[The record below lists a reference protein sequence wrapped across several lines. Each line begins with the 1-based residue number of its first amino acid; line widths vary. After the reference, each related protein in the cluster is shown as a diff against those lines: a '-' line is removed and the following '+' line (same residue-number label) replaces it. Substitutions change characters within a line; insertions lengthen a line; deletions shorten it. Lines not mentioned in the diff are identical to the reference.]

1 MTLAIKIDHIQ
12 QAKKSNKEKKASPV
26 SEFLNKDIKLFKSKF
41 SDKKKEKFYSELQTL
56 LKAGIDIR
64 SALELIEDSQTK
76 ESDKLLIS
84 DIKEFIVKGG
94 TFNKALKSN
103 SVFTPY
109 EFNSIRI
116 GEESGRLLDVLANI
130 QAYYQRQIEQKRL
143 VINALSYPVIVLLTA
158 FGAVFFLMRFVVPMF
173 KDLFARFNSDLPMV
187 TKVVLSIS
195 GFIGDY
201 SLMVILLSIALFV
214 LLYSQRKK
222 EWYLKLSSNL
232 LLRIP
237 YIGDLV
243 KKIHLSRFC
252 QTLSLLISAK
262 TPIVDSLRLTQ
273 EMLEYYPI
281 KSSLQEIQER
291 VTKGEALNR
300 CMSDYGIYDKK
311 MIALI
316 RVGEEANQ
324 LDKMFDK
331 LYYQYSDETKYQ
343 LNLLGT
349 IVEPLMIVFL
359 GGIVAIILIAMY
371 LPLFQLSSGIH

>member
-1 MTLAIKIDHIQ
+1 MAIKIDNIPQ
-12 QAKKSNKEKKASPV
+12 VKKTTKEKKASPIA
-26 SEFLNKDIKLFKSKF
+26 EFLNKDIKLLKSKF
-41 SDKKKEKFYSELQTL
+41 SDKKKEKLYSELQTL

-64 SALELIEDSQTK
+64 SALELIEDSQSK
-76 ESDKLLIS
+76 ESDKLLINK
-84 DIKEFIVKGG
+84 IKEFIVKGG
-94 TFNKALKSN
+94 TFNEALKN
-103 SVFTPY
+103 NDVFTPY
-109 EFNSIRI
+109 EFNSIKI
-116 GEESGRLLDVLANI
+116 GEESGRLLDVLSNI

-143 VINALSYPVIVLLTA
+143 VVNALSYPVIVLLTA

-173 KDLFARFNSDLPMV
+173 KDLFARFNADLPTV
-187 TKVVLSIS
+187 TKLVLSIS

-201 SLMVILLSIALFV
+201 SLIVIFLSIGFFV
-214 LLYSQRKK
+214 LLYFQRKK
-222 EWYLKLSSNL
+222 EWYLKLSSAI

-237 YIGDLV
+237 YIGNLV
-243 KKIHLSRFC
+243 RKIHLARFC

-262 TPIVDSLRLTQ
+262 TPIVNSLKLTQ
-273 EMLEYYPI
+273 EMLDFYPI

-291 VTKGEALNR
+291 VTKGDLLNN
-300 CMSDYGIYDKK
+300 CMSDYSIYDKK

-331 LYYQYSDETKYQ
+331 LYNQYNEETKYQ

-359 GGIVAIILIAMY
+359 GGIVAIILVAMY
-371 LPLFQLSSGIH
+371 LPLFKLSSGIH